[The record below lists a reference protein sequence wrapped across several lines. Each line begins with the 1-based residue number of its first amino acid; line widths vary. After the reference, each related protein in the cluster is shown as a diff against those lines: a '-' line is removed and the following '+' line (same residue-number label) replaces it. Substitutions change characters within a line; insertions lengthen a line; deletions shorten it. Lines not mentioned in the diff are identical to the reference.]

1 MVMTVFQKNIYLLN
15 GIKKPNKSI
24 ERDWEKL
31 RSLRSLH
38 FSQPLML
45 GVLFSVISTKL
56 FVDKRQTLAYIVS
69 MKYLNWNSEKNEI
82 LKRER
87 GISFEEIAYL
97 IESGQIIGIEENPG
111 RSNQKMYILEI
122 ENYAFIVPFV
132 EKDKEIFLKTAF
144 PSRKYT
150 KRYGLKG
157 E

>member
-1 MVMTVFQKNIYLLN
+1 
-15 GIKKPNKSI
+15 
-24 ERDWEKL
+24 
-31 RSLRSLH
+31 
-38 FSQPLML
+38 
-45 GVLFSVISTKL
+45 
-56 FVDKRQTLAYIVS
+56 
-69 MKYLNWNSEKNEI
+69 MKYLNWNSEKNDI

-97 IESGQIIGIEENPG
+97 IESGQIIGIEVNPG

-132 EKDKEIFLKTAF
+132 ENDKEIFLKIAF

-150 KRYGLKG
+150 KQYSLKG